1 MPSMD
6 DSMHNITIERMFM
19 DAMKTKKKDAVCAY
33 WWVKDEEDG

>member
-19 DAMKTKKKDAVCAY
+19 DAMKTKKDAVCAY
-33 WWVKDEEDG
+33 